1 MLFLTNKNVLECV
14 RIAGED
20 LDQLPGLGVDV
31 VLVPKKNTTS
41 CEVLLYCGLLI
52 KKEKQKLLVFFSSRN
67 SENMPIMAN
76 QISYSKLMTP
86 MWPHYQFY

>member
-31 VLVPKKNTTS
+31 VLVPEKNTIS
-41 CEVLLYCGLLI
+41 CVVLLCCGLLI
-52 KKEKQKLLVFFSSRN
+52 EKKTEPFFQ
-67 SENMPIMAN
+67 ETHETC
-76 QISYSKLMTP
+76 Q
-86 MWPHYQFY
+86 